1 MWNLQRSIIH
11 AFATFLLLS
20 YTKFTLVSFILLTPT
35 PLFNDTEVIG
45 QAVYYDGTID
55 FLMQDHVPYIVP
67 AIIVLL
73 TFVAIPPIVLTAPS
87 LMRLLEKFFNR
98 PICARLQP
106 GPGLQQFL
114 NAFHGCYK
122 DGTEGAGDGSKY
134 DLRWFA
140 GFYFVNRII
149 LFAIFAFSPDWFLQY
164 LLQQLAF
171 TGTFILFALFRP
183 YKEEFYNKVDLTIFA
198 TLAAINA
205 LTMYNFY
212 LTTTEMPVSKLA
224 LAFQYFLIFCP
235 LIYMVGYIIYNLWK
249 SHGSKVKACVQILTV
264 KLPCCKNWQRGIWV
278 SSLCCRSS
286 LTTCE
291 GGEW

>member
-1 MWNLQRSIIH
+1 M
-11 AFATFLLLS
+11 
-20 YTKFTLVSFILLTPT
+20 
-35 PLFNDTEVIG
+35 
-45 QAVYYDGTID
+45 
-55 FLMQDHVPYIVP
+55 VP

-87 LMRLLEKFFNR
+87 LMRLLEKLFNR

-106 GPGLQQFL
+106 GPGVQQFL
-114 NAFHGCYK
+114 DAFHGCYK

-212 LTTTEMPVSKLA
+212 LTTTEMLVSKLA
-224 LAFQYFLIFCP
+224 FAFQYFLIICP
-235 LIYMVGYIIYNLWK
+235 LIYMVVYIIYNLWK
-249 SHGSKVKACVQILTV
+249 SHGSKVKACVQTMTA
-264 KLPCCKNWQRGIWV
+264 KLPCCKNCIKNDNDNDEGFLQFTADTGRLDGSNHYRQPSV
-278 SSLCCRSS
+278 SSNDQENVQPSQWVWYYSVHQLDRHDQHQ
-286 LTTCE
+286 
-291 GGEW
+291 